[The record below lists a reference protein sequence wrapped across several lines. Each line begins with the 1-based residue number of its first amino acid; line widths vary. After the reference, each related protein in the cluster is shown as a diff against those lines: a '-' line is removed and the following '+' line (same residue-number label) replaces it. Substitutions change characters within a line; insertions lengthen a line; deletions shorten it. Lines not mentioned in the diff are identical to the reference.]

1 MVCNIILSI
10 ISTNGIGERIALING
25 FDELAYLKGNPDIA
39 EAINDGDIEDIQLH
53 FEEIGLADIREGL
66 RKYHYRFEPFNESLY
81 LEMFPDIKEAIE
93 KGLFSKAFQHFYA
106 NGYKEIIE
114 GSRPWTEINMEQI
127 SKNEKEAI
135 DIDTGIEQLENPN
148 NFINGFDEDAY
159 LKGNPDIEDIQLH
172 FEEIGLAD
180 IREGLRKF
188 HYRFE
193 PFNESLYLEMFPD
206 IKEAIEKGLFP
217 KAFQHFYANG
227 YKEIIEGSRP
237 WPEVY
242 GENSEVDE
250 IINKAVEPTPEKV
263 IVVLGVPRSGL
274 TMMTSLL
281 GGNSDATAWFL
292 PYSTRSQENKEP
304 FKDFASLKKA
314 YSDTFPNEEPMKNTV
329 IISATTADLNHI
341 ELLLKSLYN
350 LEEKGVQISII
361 WMVRDIHHTYISQ
374 METAFKYW
382 GGTEPVYNKE
392 TYTAYV
398 NFVKN
403 SYLKLVEFVYD
414 FDTAL
419 VEYEGFLKSPEEN
432 LKSIYDW
439 IGIDCTIFDDDL
451 RFESKHIA
459 GDPSFQCDLIL
470 KEQALLREE
479 KWSKITSL
487 EGAIDPLL
495 QNFIDF
501 QQERKEILFNNP
513 VPYSFDWF
521 QRRLFEKHFD
531 KEYYFET
538 YEDIQKSG
546 MDPIEHYLTHGWR
559 ENRNPNA
566 EFETKWYRENVF
578 DDDETPSFLHY
589 LLVGRFKV
597 ELEHE
602 HVGIMENLKIIDPE
616 TYEITDDLILE
627 APKFK
632 SPKVSIIVPAY
643 NEEQYTMACIESIIE
658 NTEEGVSY
666 EIIVMD
672 DKSPDE
678 SARLIERN
686 LKNVKFITNGINYG
700 FLMNC
705 NKGATFAIGEYLL
718 FLNNDTN
725 VQPGWLS
732 SLVEL
737 IESADDIGMVGSRL
751 VYPTG
756 QQQEAGGIIWDDAS
770 GWNFG
775 RLGDPSKPEFNYVKE
790 ADYLT
795 GAAMMIRTS
804 LWEEIGGFD
813 TRYIPAYYEDTDLA
827 FEARRHGYRTLYQ
840 PKSVVIHF
848 EGISHGT
855 DLGSGIKKYQV
866 VNKENFFNKWK
877 EVLQGEQFP
886 NAQEVFL
893 ARDRSAKKRHL
904 LYVDYY
910 LPHYDQDA
918 GSKATFQYLKIL
930 AENNIQVHFVGDN
943 FYDYPDTPYLDAL
956 QQMGIEVLHGNWYAK
971 HFKKWY
977 AKHGKYFDY
986 AVLSR
991 PHIAVKYV
999 DIIRDYSDAKIIY
1012 MGHDLHF
1019 LREQR
1024 EYKIKGD
1031 HKYLESS
1038 QRWQESEMDLIHRCD
1053 VAYFFSG
1060 VEKEEILKIDT
1071 QATVDVVPLYI
1082 YDHFKEIT
1090 VSSSNRQD
1098 IMFVGGFGH
1107 SPNVDAMLW
1116 FVSEIWPIIL
1126 KNMPEVKLYI
1136 IGSKVP
1142 EEIVSLASQ
1151 SVIVTGYVDDD
1162 TLDAFYAKCKVVVA
1176 PLRYGAGI
1184 KGKIV
1189 DALYNGMPI
1198 VTTSIGAE
1206 GLVDSSEIMVIA
1218 DKSEKF
1224 AQDVLTLYND
1234 DALADTYA
1242 QNALTYCKEYFSV
1255 KMAKDKMS
1263 NIFQEFKEKGK

>member
-1 MVCNIILSI
+1 MIQDFNDEAYLEVNLDVKQAIENVDFPNVETYLKQF
-10 ISTNGIGERIALING
+10 GLKRIEAG
-25 FDELAYLKGNPDIA
+25 KTKFHKDFEVFDEK
-39 EAINDGDIEDIQLH
+39 
-53 FEEIGLADIREGL
+53 
-66 RKYHYRFEPFNESLY
+66 LY
-81 LEMFPDIKEAIE
+81 LESFPDIKKELEEGHFI
-93 KGLFSKAFQHFYA
+93 KAFHHFCVD
-106 NGYKEIIE
+106 GYREIIE
-114 GSRPWTEINMEQI
+114 GTRLWPKIHEESVEVNALFEQTTEV
-127 SKNEKEAI
+127 
-135 DIDTGIEQLENPN
+135 L
-148 NFINGFDEDAY
+148 
-159 LKGNPDIEDIQLH
+159 
-172 FEEIGLAD
+172 
-180 IREGLRKF
+180 
-188 HYRFE
+188 
-193 PFNESLYLEMFPD
+193 
-206 IKEAIEKGLFP
+206 
-217 KAFQHFYANG
+217 
-227 YKEIIEGSRP
+227 
-237 WPEVY
+237 
-242 GENSEVDE
+242 
-250 IINKAVEPTPEKV
+250 PEKL
-263 IVVLGVPRSGL
+263 IVVLGIPRSGL
-274 TMMTSLL
+274 TMMTALL
-281 GGNSDATAWFL
+281 GGNCDATTWFL
-292 PYSTRSQENKEP
+292 PYSTRPQDSKEP

-314 YSDTFPNEEPMKNTV
+314 YSETFPNEDPMKNTV
-329 IISATTADLNHI
+329 VISESTADHNNI
-341 ELLLKSLYN
+341 ELIIQSLSN
-350 LEEKGVQISII
+350 LEEKGVQTRII
-361 WMVRDIHHTYISQ
+361 WMVRDIHHTYVSQ

-392 TYTAYV
+392 TYSGYV
-398 NFVKN
+398 DFVKN
-403 SYLKLVEFVYD
+403 SYLKLVESVYA

-419 VEYEGFLKSPEEN
+419 VEYESFLKSPEAN

-439 IGIDCTIFDDDL
+439 IGIKCNPFDDNL
-451 RFESKHIA
+451 RFESKHVA

-479 KWSKITSL
+479 KWSKLTSL
-487 EGAIDPLL
+487 DDIIDPLL
-495 QNFIDF
+495 QNFIDL
-501 QQERKEILFNNP
+501 QHERKEILLNNL
-513 VPYSFDWF
+513 VPYTFDRY
-521 QRRLFEKHFD
+521 QRRLVENSFD
-531 KEYYFET
+531 KEYYFDT
-538 YEDIQKSG
+538 YEDIKKSG
-546 MDPIEHYLTHGWR
+546 IDAIEHYLTYGWR

-578 DDDETPSFLHY
+578 DDDKTPSLLHY

-616 TYEITDDLILE
+616 TYEITEDLMLE

-632 SPKVSIIVPAY
+632 NPKVSIIVPAY
-643 NEEQYTMACIESIIE
+643 NEENYTMACIESIIE

-686 LKNVKFITNGINYG
+686 LSNIKFITNGINYG

-737 IESADDIGMVGSRL
+737 IESSSDIGMVGSRL

-756 QQQEAGGIIWDDAS
+756 QQQEAGGIVWDDAS

-775 RLGDPSKPEFNYVKE
+775 RLGDPNKPEFNYVKE

-804 LWEEIGGFD
+804 LWDEIGGFD
-813 TRYIPAYYEDTDLA
+813 KRYIPAYYEDTDLA

-848 EGISHGT
+848 EGISNGT

-877 EVLQGEQFP
+877 EVLEGEQFP

-904 LYVDYY
+904 LYVDHY

-930 AENNIQVHFVGDN
+930 AENDIQVHFVGDN
-943 FYDYPDTPYLDAL
+943 FYNYPDTPYLDAL

-971 HFKKWY
+971 NFKKWY
-977 AKHGKYFDY
+977 AEHGKYFDY
-986 AVLSR
+986 AVVSR

-999 DIIRDYSDAKIIY
+999 DIIRNHSDAKIIY

-1024 EYKIKGD
+1024 EYQIKGEQ
-1031 HKYLESS
+1031 KYLESS
-1038 QRWQESEMDLIHRCD
+1038 QNWQEAEMSLIDSCD
-1053 VAYFFSG
+1053 VSYYFSNF
-1060 VEKEEILKIDT
+1060 EKEEILKIDT
-1071 QATVDVVPLYI
+1071 HVSVDVVPLYI

-1090 VSSSNRQD
+1090 VPSSNRKD

-1116 FVSEIWPIIL
+1116 FVGEIWPLIIKSL
-1126 KNMPEVKLYI
+1126 PDVKLYI
-1136 IGSKVP
+1136 IGSKPP
-1142 EEIVSLASQ
+1142 EEILSLASDT
-1151 SVIVTGYVDDD
+1151 VIVTGYVDDE
-1162 TLDAFYAKCKVVVA
+1162 TLDAFYNQCKVVVA

-1184 KGKIV
+1184 KGKVV
-1189 DALYNGMPI
+1189 DALYNAMPI

-1206 GLVDSSEIMVIA
+1206 GLVDSTGTMVVA

-1224 AQDVLTLYND
+1224 AKNVLKLYSD
-1234 DALADTYA
+1234 DTLADTYA
-1242 QNALTYCKEYFSV
+1242 QNALAYCKEYFSV
-1255 KMAKDKMS
+1255 KMAKSKMAH
-1263 NIFQEFKEKGK
+1263 IFQEFNKGVK